1 MRTVNDIERD
11 IKRKIAA
18 IEKRSKEA
26 KDAFTE
32 GRLFELNFGSPAQS
46 RQPYRHRR
54 YEEAA
59 PERETCGCVRY
70 LFPSDHAFR
79 GVPLRFAL

>member
-32 GRLFELNFGSPAQS
+32 GRLFELKDILSQIQNLS
-46 RQPYRHRR
+46 
-54 YEEAA
+54 
-59 PERETCGCVRY
+59 
-70 LFPSDHAFR
+70 
-79 GVPLRFAL
+79 